1 MFPINSLTVKIFIAF
16 SQMGEWVL
24 CITILLLGK
33 NDTSL
38 DDKNLIKT
46 EHEIDR
52 KYWCRED
59 HSGKLIYVLMI
70 LRDLRLTALGGKVGK
85 GWDGDVH
92 LHLGYI

>member
-1 MFPINSLTVKIFIAF
+1 
-16 SQMGEWVL
+16 MG
-24 CITILLLGK
+24 LLLGK

-70 LRDLRLTALGGKVGK
+70 LRDLRLTALGGKVWK
-85 GWDGDVH
+85 GWGWGW
-92 LHLGYI
+92 LEEGTFNGGGGGGY

>member
-1 MFPINSLTVKIFIAF
+1 MYKNILI
-16 SQMGEWVL
+16 E
-24 CITILLLGK
+24 TIWDYYWEK

-46 EHEIDR
+46 EHEIDK

-70 LRDLRLTALGGKVGK
+70 LRDLRLTALGGKVWK
-85 GWDGDVH
+85 GWGWGW
-92 LHLGYI
+92 LEEGTFNGGGGGGGY